1 MGSTAARPTTVGD
14 DVYGHLEPLL
24 RRFACRP
31 PDDPRKAVERDQLAR
46 EFLPVAR
53 NIARRYAGRGESRE
67 DLEQVA
73 AVGLLAALDRFDPER
88 GPHFLGFAVP
98 TITGE
103 IQRHFRDRTWP
114 LRVSRRLKDVQP
126 ALRRAVEVL
135 SGRLHRAPRPSEIA
149 AHLGMPLE
157 EVLEA
162 LAAHDVYSTEA
173 LDAPVG
179 EGMSR
184 LEVLGGPD
192 PELDAIEHRD
202 ALRAA
207 LDELPSRERAII
219 VQRFFGHRTQSQ
231 IGADL
236 GISQMHVSR
245 LLSATL
251 ARLRERLAE
260 TPDALM
266 VPLPRQTA

>member
-1 MGSTAARPTTVGD
+1 MYS
-14 DVYGHLEPLL
+14 HLEPLL

-31 PDDPRKAVERDQLAR
+31 PGDPHRTVERDQLAR

-73 AVGLLAALDRFDPER
+73 AVGLLAALDRFDPAL

-126 ALRRAVEVL
+126 TLRRAVEVL

-157 EVLEA
+157 DVLDA
-162 LAAHDVYSTEA
+162 LAAHDAYSTEP

-179 EGMSR
+179 EGLSR
-184 LEVLGGPD
+184 LEVLGAPD
-192 PELDAIEHRD
+192 PEFDVVEHRG

-207 LDELPSRERAII
+207 LDALPPRERSII

-251 ARLRERLAE
+251 VRLRERLAE
-260 TPDALM
+260 TPPNPFVTM
-266 VPLPRQTA
+266 T